1 MEKKYAV
8 GKDGLPMT
16 HFCSYLE
23 VGNNDLDKITKFCK
37 ENGIAYNITTF
48 PDVFAIKNEMQKYIE
63 YISVTME
70 GVGFDI
76 NNIEHQKRFISMMD
90 NDDELNDIAN
100 AAFDGDYEIF
110 TDLDISLDTYIY
122 KNKEK
127 IKAIFKD

>member
-1 MEKKYAV
+1 MEKKYAL

-16 HFCSYLE
+16 NFCSYLE
-23 VGNNDLDKITKFCK
+23 VGRNDLDKITKFCK

-48 PDVFAIKNEMQKYIE
+48 PDAFAIKNEMQKYIE

-70 GVGFDI
+70 GIGFDI

-90 NDDELNDIAN
+90 NDDELNDIYYS
-100 AAFDGDYEIF
+100 AFDGDCEIF
-110 TDLDISLDTYIY
+110 TDLNISLDTYIY
-122 KNKEK
+122 KNLEK

>member
-23 VGNNDLDKITKFCK
+23 VGSNDLDKITKFCK
-37 ENGIAYNITTF
+37 ENGIPCNIATF
-48 PDVFAIKNEMQKYIE
+48 PDVFAIKDEMQE
-63 YISVTME
+63 YILGMPEME
-70 GVGFDI
+70 DNIGFDI

-100 AAFDGDYEIF
+100 AVFDGDYEIF